1 MLHHDE
7 NSASSPG
14 WNPPAHLEARFGR
27 KRRRPGTSSPCNH
40 PLTNSN
46 LATTRRQT
54 LLETRKSLLRQR
66 AAYVEKVRRARAN
79 SHEAVSERLLALQQ
93 NLSQA
98 QNSRNAIL
106 AKIAGSC
113 ASEVAKA
120 KQVAQEIRARR
131 EEEARLLKNGVEE
144 RMLEAERRRKEVL
157 RERRGKRRERG
168 SSSSMKVD
176 GGSEE
181 EGDDAVAGSLQKIR
195 LGAAKPTEMLKE
207 EAAVHIQRVYRDYR
221 NREIV
226 RRFLELGLTIESVRD
241 TSFEAISMK
250 FQEEKVQKAT
260 ARLLKLCGLLE
271 HLEEGQVEIEK
282 ACRTFLSA
290 FLILGHPGEVL
301 SDDGEN
307 EKVIPTDIFNSQ
319 THANLDHFTQ
329 ALITKSKDLLIAFE
343 SFLSS
348 PTFPPD
354 QSLFAAWDAFNT
366 GFTSWKTRDS
376 EILINTMVAQYAELD
391 LIWQKVK
398 DDTEKH
404 VALDFKEGIR
414 ENQLLLLVRIRRLA
428 GERTRVLIRQA
439 VKEARRT
446 RLPKK
451 EKGDTRPRA
460 TPTASDCNSV
470 STKDERSSVSSD
482 TAAASVS
489 PAGSPQPPE
498 TSAGVAGQSRFPPME
513 DGAIFSNRQI
523 VHELALNKDF
533 KLKARKKGGLEKM
546 VEEQARRAFWDVMK
560 EDVLE
565 RGELAKW
572 IPGMAESVKGKLL
585 RLLEPTGSLHRMIS
599 DGIDIQIIE
608 QQCRAGSYDYESF
621 FSFVLSILPKICSP
635 ARDEDVQA
643 LINDTD
649 DYIHRLQRLFDVLEL
664 LQLDHANFLLMMSA
678 QYVIPEAVPYERR
691 LFAADLEAG
700 RTTLTQTK
708 QWLLK
713 AKEERLEE
721 ARSRDPESANHPSN
735 RPSST
740 VIYNHAF
747 SSLVMSLGGPLT
759 LQEVPETFHLDIDR
773 IQTYREEFRGLVLG
787 AAMGLTIKNL
797 LRRDV
802 RSSWKP
808 LKDRI
813 SADLSS
819 ETPLEPP
826 AIAQD
831 LCAFL
836 QETVA
841 TPKQVISHVTS
852 AITRIAARSGSQ
864 EHQDPVVRVVSNRL
878 RGFVLARLNAGTSK
892 EKVRLAAGGGDTLT
906 SFGMAEWISEVGAF
920 VERSVALADLNRNC
934 YAVWYDGILA

>member
-14 WNPPAHLEARFGR
+14 WNPPAHLEARFSR
-27 KRRRPGTSSPCNH
+27 KRRRPGTSSPCSH

-66 AAYVEKVRRARAN
+66 AAHVEKVRRARAN

-93 NLSQA
+93 SLSQA
-98 QNSRNAIL
+98 HNSRNAIL

-131 EEEARLLKNGVEE
+131 EEEARALKSGVEE
-144 RMLEAERRRKEVL
+144 RMLEAERRRKEAL

-176 GGSEE
+176 GSSEE

-195 LGAAKPTEMLKE
+195 LGASKPTEMLRE
-207 EAAVHIQRVYRDYR
+207 EAAIHIQRLYR
-221 NREIV
+221 NYRNGEVV

-271 HLEEGQVEIEK
+271 HIEEGRFEIEK

-301 SDDGEN
+301 SDDGES
-307 EKVIPTDIFNSQ
+307 EK
-319 THANLDHFTQ
+319 

-398 DDTEKH
+398 DDTEEH
-404 VALDFKEGIR
+404 VASDFKEGIR

-428 GERTRVLIRQA
+428 GERTRALIRQA
-439 VKEARRT
+439 VKDARRT
-446 RLPKK
+446 RLPRK

-460 TPTASDCNSV
+460 TPTASDGNSV
-470 STKDERSSVSSD
+470 STDTKVESSSVSSGAA
-482 TAAASVS
+482 TASLS
-489 PAGSPQPPE
+489 PADSPQPPE
-498 TSAGVAGQSRFPPME
+498 TPVGVADQSRFPPME
-513 DGAIFSNRQI
+513 NSAIFSNRRV
-523 VHELALNKDF
+523 VHELALDKDF
-533 KLKARKKGGLEKM
+533 KLGARKKGGLER
-546 VEEQARRAFWDVMK
+546 VVDEQARRAFWDAMK

-565 RGELAKW
+565 RGELARW
-572 IPGMAESVKGKLL
+572 IPGMARSVKEKLL
-585 RLLEPTGSLHRMIS
+585 RLLESTGSLHRMIS
-599 DGIDIQIIE
+599 DSIDIQIIE
-608 QQCRAGSYDYESF
+608 QQCRAGSYDHEKF

-643 LINDTD
+643 LISDTTS

-700 RTTLTQTK
+700 RTTLTQAK
-708 QWLLK
+708 RWLLK
-713 AKEERLEE
+713 AKEEKLQE
-721 ARSRDPESANHPSN
+721 ARSRDPEGINHPSN
-735 RPSST
+735 RLPST
-740 VIYNHAF
+740 EIYNHAF
-747 SSLVMSLGGPLT
+747 ASLVMSLGGPLT
-759 LQEVPETFHLDIDR
+759 LQEVPETFHLDIER
-773 IQTYREEFRGLVLG
+773 IRTYREEFRSLVLG

-831 LCAFL
+831 LCTFL
-836 QETVA
+836 RETVA
-841 TPKQVISHVTS
+841 TPKQVVSHVTS
-852 AITRIAARSGSQ
+852 AITRIATRSGSQ
-864 EHQDPVVRVVSNRL
+864 EHQDPVVRVVSSRL
-878 RGFVLARLNAGTSK
+878 HGFVLARLNAGTSK
-892 EKVRLAAGGGDTLT
+892 EKVRLATGGGDTLT

-920 VERSVALADLNRNC
+920 VERSAALTDLNRNC

>member
-14 WNPPAHLEARFGR
+14 WNPPAHLEARFSR

-66 AAYVEKVRRARAN
+66 AAHVEKVRRARAN

-93 NLSQA
+93 SLSQA
-98 QNSRNAIL
+98 HNSRNAIL

-131 EEEARLLKNGVEE
+131 EEEAKALKSGVEE

-168 SSSSMKVD
+168 SSSSVKVD
-176 GGSEE
+176 GSSEE

-195 LGAAKPTEMLKE
+195 LGASKPTEMLRE
-207 EAAVHIQRVYRDYR
+207 EAAIHIQRLYRNYR
-221 NREIV
+221 NREV
-226 RRFLELGLTIESVRD
+226 VGRFLELGLTIESVRD
-241 TSFEAISMK
+241 TSFEAISIK
-250 FQEEKVQKAT
+250 FQEEKVRKAT

-271 HLEEGQVEIEK
+271 HLEEGRVEIEK

-301 SDDGEN
+301 SDDGES
-307 EKVIPTDIFNSQ
+307 EK
-319 THANLDHFTQ
+319 

-398 DDTEKH
+398 DDTEEH

-428 GERTRVLIRQA
+428 GERTRGLIRQA
-439 VKEARRT
+439 VKDARRT
-446 RLPKK
+446 RLPRK

-460 TPTASDCNSV
+460 TPTASDGNSV
-470 STKDERSSVSSD
+470 STEVESSSVSSGA
-482 TAAASVS
+482 AAASLS
-489 PAGSPQPPE
+489 PTGSPQPPE
-498 TSAGVAGQSRFPPME
+498 TPAGVSDQSRFPPME
-513 DGAIFSNRQI
+513 NGAIFSNRQV
-523 VHELALNKDF
+523 VHELALDKDF
-533 KLKARKKGGLEKM
+533 KLGARKKGGLER
-546 VEEQARRAFWDVMK
+546 VVDEQARRAFWDAMK

-572 IPGMAESVKGKLL
+572 IPGMAGSVKEKLL
-585 RLLEPTGSLHRMIS
+585 RLLESTGSLHRMIS
-599 DGIDIQIIE
+599 DSIDIQIIE
-608 QQCRAGSYDYESF
+608 QQCRAGSYDYEKF

-643 LINDTD
+643 LINDTTS

-708 QWLLK
+708 RWLLK
-713 AKEERLEE
+713 AKEEKLQE
-721 ARSRDPESANHPSN
+721 ARSRDPEGVNHPSN
-735 RPSST
+735 RPPST
-740 VIYNHAF
+740 EIYNHAF
-747 SSLVMSLGGPLT
+747 ASLVMSLGGPLT
-759 LQEVPETFHLDIDR
+759 LQEIPETFHLDIER
-773 IQTYREEFRGLVLG
+773 IRTYREEFRSLVLG

-813 SADLSS
+813 STDLSS
-819 ETPLEPP
+819 EPPLEPL

-831 LCAFL
+831 LCTFL
-836 QETVA
+836 RETVA
-841 TPKQVISHVTS
+841 TPKQVVSHVTS

-892 EKVRLAAGGGDTLT
+892 EKVRLATGGGDTLT

-920 VERSVALADLNRNC
+920 VERSVALTDLNRNC